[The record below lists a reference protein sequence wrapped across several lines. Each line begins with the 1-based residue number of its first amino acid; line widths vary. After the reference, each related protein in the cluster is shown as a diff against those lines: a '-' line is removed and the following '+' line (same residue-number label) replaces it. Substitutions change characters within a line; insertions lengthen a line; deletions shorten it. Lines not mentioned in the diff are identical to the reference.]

1 MSKTVAEVRAEFP
14 EISDEFVYFDNSATT
29 FKPLSVIEAVD
40 DYYRKHNSNVH
51 RGIYD
56 LSVRVTELYEGA
68 RKIIKDFVGA
78 DDSYEVIFT
87 RNTTEAIN
95 VVAQGLELNQD
106 DEVIVSDRE
115 HHSNLLPWNKNGTI
129 IKNFIPNENLD
140 DLQSKLNERVKV
152 ISTTAWS
159 NILGKVTNLQEILEL
174 AKQSEKITLV
184 DAAQWVINEK
194 VSMKNIDFLAF
205 SGHKMYAPMGIGAL
219 VARRELLKMMKPV
232 FYGGDMVEYVHS
244 ADDFALADIP
254 HRFEAGTPNIGG
266 VVGLTAAINWIKE
279 NGYFTDEKHELYR
292 YAREQM
298 RSIPHVNLLPGDD
311 IICLTV
317 EDVHPHDV
325 AQCLNNDHI
334 FVRSGY
340 HCAQPILEK
349 LGCGPVTRVSLACY
363 NTHEE
368 IDRFLTSLKNVRQ
381 KMGIANV

>member
-56 LSVRVTELYEGA
+56 LSVRATELYEGA

-95 VVAQGLELNQD
+95 VVAQGLELTQD

-159 NILGKVTNLQEILEL
+159 NVLGKITNLQEILEL
-174 AKQSEKITLV
+174 AKQSEKI
-184 DAAQWVINEK
+184 
-194 VSMKNIDFLAF
+194 S
-205 SGHKMYAPMGIGAL
+205 
-219 VARRELLKMMKPV
+219 
-232 FYGGDMVEYVHS
+232 
-244 ADDFALADIP
+244 
-254 HRFEAGTPNIGG
+254 
-266 VVGLTAAINWIKE
+266 
-279 NGYFTDEKHELYR
+279 
-292 YAREQM
+292 
-298 RSIPHVNLLPGDD
+298 
-311 IICLTV
+311 
-317 EDVHPHDV
+317 
-325 AQCLNNDHI
+325 
-334 FVRSGY
+334 
-340 HCAQPILEK
+340 
-349 LGCGPVTRVSLACY
+349 
-363 NTHEE
+363 
-368 IDRFLTSLKNVRQ
+368 
-381 KMGIANV
+381 